1 MKNAVTDALQGTWFA
16 ADMPTEVRQRL
27 AEMAVVADHPQGVV
41 LVRAGEP
48 ADALGVIV
56 TGRIAIRPSVPGSEP
71 RTILTLED
79 GDLFGWSTVLPGS
92 KATSSAVTLAP
103 TRVVLLP
110 RDRLA
115 RALEADPVLAAVIYE
130 RVLRAVARRLQST
143 RMQLLDLY
151 RAGDEPW

>member
-1 MKNAVTDALQGTWFA
+1 MNNLVSDALDGTWFA
-16 ADMPTEVRQRL
+16 TGIAPEVRLRL
-27 AEMAVVADHPQGVV
+27 AEMAVIEDHPAGVV
-41 LVRAGEP
+41 LVRAGQP
-48 ADALGVIV
+48 SAALGVIV
-56 TGRIAIRPSVPGSEP
+56 RGRIAIRPAVPGSEP

-92 KATSSAVTLAP
+92 SATSTAVTLAP

-110 RDRLA
+110 REPLA
-115 RALEADPVLAAVIYE
+115 RALEADPALASVIYQ
-130 RVLRAVARRLQST
+130 RVLSAVARRLQST